1 VTAGQFEAISPDLTS
16 HQDELETAH
25 KGRPTM
31 AEQSLT
37 HGAPMPAVDNGT
49 DDQSKYACL
58 GGHRGTS
65 HRNGGADARAGPC
78 PAV

>member
-1 VTAGQFEAISPDLTS
+1 VTAGQFEAISPGLPS
-16 HQDELETAH
+16 HAEELMAAH
-25 KGRPTM
+25 QGQPTM

-65 HRNGGADARAGPC
+65 HRNGGADPGAGSGA
-78 PAV
+78 AV